1 MNKELLQ
8 KRIDDL
14 KRGIEL
20 GAAEL
25 NKMIGRLDE
34 SLLQLSYIEDKEKQA
49 LSVVE

>member
-14 KRGIEL
+14 KRGIEI

-25 NKMIGRLDE
+25 NKMMGRLE
-34 SLLQLSYIEDKEKQA
+34 EACLQLAYLEDKEKEQ
-49 LSVVE
+49 E